1 MRIWITALV
10 LAAALVSPAGSAS
23 ADWITIEPDAFAP
36 GTDVTHA
43 TPGVTLWTMTPQDPL
58 TVLLTPTYVRQN
70 PECLTGPCD
79 AVTGS
84 QGFSPNPGASGGLYG
99 QYGNAKEI
107 DFCVR
112 EGVCSTNALFGGSAL
127 WMDFDKP
134 VDIVQVYGVW
144 LSDFIWMKAYDENYQ
159 TLDVRA
165 VPEVVFL
172 PDESGYTKGFSTVAS
187 VNSLIGNIKYVIAGS
202 VGGRIGLDS
211 ISYQTVVPEPSTLLL
226 CGVGFVGLLRSRH
239 RSRR

>member
-1 MRIWITALV
+1 MRLWMTLLV
-10 LAAALVSPAGSAS
+10 LAVALVSRPGLAS

-58 TVLLTPTYVRQN
+58 TVLLTPTYVRQD
-70 PECLTGPCD
+70 PECLTGPCS

-84 QGFSPNPGASGGLYG
+84 QGFSSQPGASGGLYG

-112 EGVCSTNALFGGSAL
+112 LGAHCSQAFGQSAL
-127 WMDFDKP
+127 WMQFDAP
-134 VDIVQVYGVW
+134 VDIVEIGGVW
-144 LSDFIWMKAYDENYQ
+144 LSDFIWMKAYNENFQ
-159 TLDVRA
+159 EVDRQD
-165 VPEVVFL
+165 VPEDVL
-172 PDESGYTKGFSTVAS
+172 PREEFGYNKGFSRVSS

-202 VGGRIGLDS
+202 VGGHVGLDA

-226 CGVGFVGLLRSRH
+226 CGVGFVGLLHSRH

>member
-1 MRIWITALV
+1 MRLWMTPLV
-10 LAAALVSPAGSAS
+10 LAVALVSRPGAAS

-58 TVLLTPTYVRQN
+58 TVLLTPTYVRQD
-70 PECLTGPCD
+70 PECLTGPCS

-84 QGFSPNPGASGGLYG
+84 QGFSSHPGASGSLYG
-99 QYGNAKEI
+99 QYANAKEI

-112 EGVCSTNALFGGSAL
+112 LGGHCDQAFGESAL
-127 WMDFDKP
+127 WMQFDAP
-134 VDIVQVYGVW
+134 VDIVEIGGVW
-144 LSDFIWMKAYDENYQ
+144 LSDFIWMKAYNENFQ
-159 TLDVRA
+159 EVDRQD
-165 VPEVVFL
+165 VPEDVL
-172 PDESGYTKGFSTVAS
+172 PREEFGYNKGFSRVSS

-202 VGGRIGLDS
+202 VGGHVGLDA
-211 ISYQTVVPEPSTLLL
+211 IGYQTVVPEPSTLLL

>member
-1 MRIWITALV
+1 MRLWMTLLV
-10 LAAALVSPAGSAS
+10 LAVALVSRPGLAS

-58 TVLLTPTYVRQN
+58 TVLLTPTYVRQD
-70 PECLTGPCD
+70 PLCLTGPCS

-84 QGFSPNPGASGGLYG
+84 QGFSSQPGASGGLYG

-112 EGVCSTNALFGGSAL
+112 LGAHCSQAFGQSAL
-127 WMDFDKP
+127 WMQFDAP
-134 VDIVQVYGVW
+134 VDIVEIGGVW

-159 TLDVRA
+159 VLDSTQSQL
-165 VPEVVFL
+165 EVVL
-172 PDESGYTKGFSTVAS
+172 PREDLGYNKGFSNVTS
-187 VNSLIGNIKYVIAGS
+187 VNSLVGNIKYVIAGS
-202 VGGRIGLDS
+202 VGGHVGLDA